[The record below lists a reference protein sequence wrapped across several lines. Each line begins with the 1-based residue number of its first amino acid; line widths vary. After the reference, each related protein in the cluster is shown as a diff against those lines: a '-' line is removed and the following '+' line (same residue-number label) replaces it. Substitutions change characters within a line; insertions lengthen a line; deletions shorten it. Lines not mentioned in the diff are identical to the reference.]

1 MLTNSFLIE
10 SISFD
15 LGSILA
21 SDLKVTYDRQEGFT
35 HADMMTLVSLHM
47 LLMYVSSKIY
57 WGRLPFIDNLV
68 IVSADSSEIETLIS
82 LLSHIAGHIHSTT
95 AQAITPILLHGRYP
109 AAYSQL
115 LFDPGSLDIN
125 LHVVQESLTLVCIH
139 LISTTDERLHR
150 SHGAYRRYRLCTGC
164 PRCI

>member
-15 LGSILA
+15 LGSIVA
-21 SDLKVTYDRQEGFT
+21 SDLKVIYDRWEGFT
-35 HADMMTLVSLHM
+35 HADMMALVSLHM
-47 LLMYVSSKIY
+47 LLMFASSKIY
-57 WGRLPFIDNLV
+57 WGRLPFIDNLI

-82 LLSHIAGHIHSTT
+82 LLSHTAGHIHSTT
-95 AQAITPILLHGRYP
+95 AHAITPVLLNGRYP

-115 LFDPGSLDIN
+115 LFDPGSMNKN

-139 LISTTDERLHR
+139 LISIIDERLYR
-150 SHGAYRRYRLCTGC
+150 SHGPHRRYRLCTYC
-164 PRCI
+164 PRCV